1 MSKVTIRIPMP
12 LRSYTRGADEVGVK
26 AASVREALLA
36 LGAMHDGI
44 LPRVLDGDGELR
56 QFVNVFIGSRNVQA
70 LEGLATPLAEGD
82 VISIIPA
89 VAGGC
94 HEGARTEAR

>member
-12 LRSYTRGADEVGVK
+12 LRAYTDGAGEVSVEAGT
-26 AASVREALLA
+26 VREALVA
-36 LGAMHDGI
+36 LGGLHEGV
-44 LPRVLDGDGELR
+44 LTRVLAPDGELR
-56 QFVNVFIGSRNVQA
+56 QFVNVFLDSRNVRA
-70 LEGLATPLAEGD
+70 LGGLETPVAEGN

-94 HEGARTEAR
+94 DEGA

>member
-12 LRSYTRGADEVGVK
+12 LRTYTGGAGEVPVEAGT
-26 AASVREALLA
+26 VREALVA
-36 LGAMHDGI
+36 LGSAHAGV
-44 LPRVLDGDGELR
+44 LTRVLAPDGELR
-56 QFVNVFIGSRNVQA
+56 QFVNVFLDGRNVRA
-70 LEGLATPLAEGD
+70 LEGLETPVAEGN

-94 HEGARTEAR
+94 DEGTREKAG